1 MDATKIGL
9 FIAEKRKLK
18 NLTQQDLADKLH
30 LSNRTIS
37 KWECG
42 KGIPDSS
49 IMMELCEALDISV
62 NELLLGENISNEEY
76 KVKAD
81 KNIIALMDKPK
92 NTYKRIIVSVL
103 GGLLS
108 EIILVVFLLVCIYA
122 NVMNGTNVYD
132 FLDMPAALIV
142 IGTTGIVLMITGLG
156 RSFIK
161 IFKIV
166 FGFDNHTSIE
176 AIEKCIVSLK
186 VVMLSAFFSGFAL
199 SLASLVGTLVNVT
212 AQNAGTANVA
222 IAVCLLGF
230 LYGVMICVIMI
241 PLLGRLYKV
250 KYENS
255 TSGFAT

>member
-42 KGIPDSS
+42 KGIPDSA

-81 KNIIALMDKPK
+81 KNIIALMNKPK
-92 NTYKRIIVSVL
+92 NMYKKIIVSVL

-142 IGTTGIVLMITGLG
+142 IGATGVLLLVTGLAKY
-156 RSFIK
+156 FIMT
-161 IFKIV
+161 FKIV
-166 FGFDNHTSIE
+166 FGISDDTSIE
-176 AIEKCIVSLK
+176 ETEKCIVSIK
-186 VVMLSAFFSGFAL
+186 VVMLSAFLSGLAL

-212 AQNAGTANVA
+212 TKNAGATNVA

-241 PLLGRLYKV
+241 PLLGRLYKA
-250 KYENS
+250 KCEKMD
-255 TSGFAT
+255 

>member
-76 KVKAD
+76 KIKAD

-92 NTYKRIIVSVL
+92 NTYKQNIVSVL
-103 GGLLS
+103 GGLIS
-108 EIILVVFLLVCIYA
+108 EILLIVFLLVCIYA
-122 NVMNGTNVYD
+122 NVMTGTKVYD

-142 IGTTGIVLMITGLG
+142 IGTTGIILMITGLV
-156 RSFIK
+156 RNFMKS
-161 IFKIV
+161 FKIV
-166 FGFDNHTSIE
+166 FGFGKDTSIE
-176 AIEKCIVSLK
+176 EIEKCIVSIK
-186 VVMLSAFFSGFAL
+186 VVMLSAFLSGLAL

-212 AQNAGTANVA
+212 AKNAGATNVA

-230 LYGVMICVIMI
+230 LYGVMICVMMI

-250 KYENS
+250 
-255 TSGFAT
+255 